1 MQIEIFS
8 LCEAATADSGKLNM
22 LGAFDTIWATK
33 IPVIYPQCTIVL
45 RARFEKI
52 ERGDHKVAVHFV
64 DVDGK
69 NVIPPA
75 QGDITM
81 NFSDQQSSGSANLIL
96 NIQGIRLEKLG
107 EYSIDLAIDGKQE
120 ASLPLYVKE
129 RLDFNNL

>member
-8 LCEAATADSGKLNM
+8 LCEAATADAGKLNV

-33 IPVIYPQCTIVL
+33 VPLVYPRCTIVL

-52 ERGDHKVAVHFV
+52 ERGEHKVAVHFV
-64 DVDGK
+64 DIDGK

-75 QGDITM
+75 QGDLTM
-81 NFSDQQSSGSANLIL
+81 NFSDQQRSGSANLIL
-96 NIQGIRLEKLG
+96 NIQGIQLEKLG

-129 RLDFNNL
+129 RPEFSNS

>member
-33 IPVIYPQCTIVL
+33 IPAIYPQCTIVL

-75 QGDITM
+75 HGNITM
-81 NFSDQQSSGSANLIL
+81 SFSDEQSSGSANLIM

-129 RLDFNNL
+129 RPEFNL